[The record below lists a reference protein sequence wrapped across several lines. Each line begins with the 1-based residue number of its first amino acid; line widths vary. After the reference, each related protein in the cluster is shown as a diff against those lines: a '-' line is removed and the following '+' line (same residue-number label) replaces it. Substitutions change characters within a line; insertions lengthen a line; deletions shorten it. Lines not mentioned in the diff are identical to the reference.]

1 MDWEHKGVGVW
12 VERSLL
18 ELIINWRS
26 VWISGMYCEKDET
39 GSKSKGRPQN
49 GMDGLITRNRS

>member
-1 MDWEHKGVGVW
+1 
-12 VERSLL
+12 
-18 ELIINWRS
+18 
-26 VWISGMYCEKDET
+26 MYCEKDET